1 MEENNKKSPAKFTIT
16 GNPATDAAIISTGVQ
31 LISGFFGA
39 RRRRKEARRQA
50 NAALARQKEQQAI
63 LDERIAE
70 YEALTFTN
78 PFLGMENPFEDMTV
92 NQQQARFLQDQSS
105 RQRANVLQSLR
116 STAGA
121 SGIGALAQ
129 ALVSQG
135 ALQTS
140 KISASIGAQEA
151 AIEKAQAS
159 QAAKIQQLERTGDVM
174 VQQAESSRRATIL
187 GMQQGVMA
195 GVNMNYQQQLMNQ
208 AKANQAATQMEIN
221 ALKSI
226 SQLPLEDMLGNTT
239 STQTT
244 NTTLYGPGDGQSGPP
259 GDMDGDGVPDFVDPD
274 TQ

>member
-1 MEENNKKSPAKFTIT
+1 MEEINKKSPTKFIT
-16 GNPATDAAIISTGVQ
+16 GEPTTDAAIISAGVQ
-31 LISGFFGA
+31 IITGFFGA
-39 RRRRKEARRQA
+39 RRRRREARRKTQE
-50 NAALARQKEQQAI
+50 ALARQKEQQAI

-70 YEALTFTN
+70 YESLTFTN

-92 NQQQARFLQDQSS
+92 NQQQAQFLQEQSS
-105 RQRANVLQSLR
+105 RQRANVLQGLR

-140 KISASIGAQEA
+140 KISASIGVQEA
-151 AIEKAQAS
+151 AIEKAQAAQS
-159 QAAKIQQLERTGDVM
+159 AKMQQLERTGDIM

-195 GVNMNYQQQLMNQ
+195 GVNMNYQQQLANQ

-221 ALKSI
+221 ALKALSD
-226 SQLPLEDMLGNTT
+226 LPLEDMFGDTDT
-239 STQTT
+239 DT
-244 NTTLYGPGDGQSGPP
+244 NTTANGSE
-259 GDMDGDGVPDFVDPD
+259 
-274 TQ
+274 

>member
-1 MEENNKKSPAKFTIT
+1 MEEINKKSPVKVIT
-16 GNPATDAAIISTGVQ
+16 GEPTTDAAIISAGVQ

-50 NAALARQKEQQAI
+50 NEALARQKEQQAI

-92 NQQQARFLQDQSS
+92 NQQQAQFLQDQSS

-151 AIEKAQAS
+151 AIEKAQAA
-159 QAAKIQQLERTGDVM
+159 QAAKIQQLERTGDIM

-221 ALKSI
+221 ALKSL
-226 SQLPLEDMLGNTT
+226 SNLPLEDMFSGNTNNN
-239 STQTT
+239 T
-244 NTTLYGPGDGQSGPP
+244 NTDS
-259 GDMDGDGVPDFVDPD
+259 DPVYID
-274 TQ
+274 ALGRGMLPEVTVTD

>member
-50 NAALARQKEQQAI
+50 NEALARQKEQQAI

-92 NQQQARFLQDQSS
+92 NQQQAQFLQDQSS

-140 KISASIGAQEA
+140 KISASIGQQEA
-151 AIEKAQAS
+151 AIEKAQAA

-187 GMQQGVMA
+187 GMQQGVMV

-221 ALKSI
+221 ALKSL
-226 SQLPLEDMLGNTT
+226 SNLPLEDMFSN
-239 STQTT
+239 T
-244 NTTLYGPGDGQSGPP
+244 NTNTNTVTNSEDGTLSGGEELPP
-259 GDMDGDGVPDFVDPD
+259 GMS
-274 TQ
+274 

>member
-1 MEENNKKSPAKFTIT
+1 MSKESPFKTD
-16 GNPATDAAIISTGVQ
+16 PATAAAATKIAAPVAASLISAGAT

-39 RRRRKEARRQA
+39 RRRRREARRKA
-50 NAALARQKEQQAI
+50 AAALARQKEQQAL
-63 LDERIAE
+63 LDERVAE
-70 YEALTFTN
+70 YEALNFEN
-78 PFLGMENPFEDMTV
+78 PFLGMQNPFEDMTV
-92 NQQQARFLQDQSS
+92 NQQQAQFLQEQSS

-116 STAGA
+116 GTAGS

-140 KISASIGAQEA
+140 KISASIGQQEA
-151 AIEKAQAS
+151 AIEKAQAT
-159 QAAKIQQLERTGDVM
+159 QAAKIEQLERTGDVM

-226 SQLPLEDMLGNTT
+226 SELPLEDMFSSN
-239 STQTT
+239 
-244 NTTLYGPGDGQSGPP
+244 NNPP
-259 GDMDGDGVPDFVDPD
+259 SQDVYSDLETYDDDRG
-274 TQ
+274 

>member
-1 MEENNKKSPAKFTIT
+1 MEENNKKSPLKMDPVVT
-16 GNPATDAAIISTGVQ
+16 ATLISTGASI
-31 LISGFFGA
+31 ISGFFGA
-39 RRRRKEARRQA
+39 RRRRREARRQA
-50 NAALARQKEQQAI
+50 AAALARQKEQQAL
-63 LDERIAE
+63 LDERIKE
-70 YEALTFTN
+70 YEAITFSN
-78 PFLGMENPFEDMTV
+78 PFLGMENAFEDVTV
-92 NQQQARFLQDQSS
+92 NQQQAQFLQDQSS

-151 AIEKAQAS
+151 AIEKAQAA

-195 GVNMNYQQQLMNQ
+195 GVNMNYQQQLANQ
-208 AKANQAATQMEIN
+208 ASANQAATQMEIN
-221 ALKSI
+221 ALKSL
-226 SQLPLEDMLGNTT
+226 SDLPLEDMFGNTT
-239 STQTT
+239 NTQTT
-244 NTTLYGPGDGQSGPP
+244 GTTLYGPGDGQSGPP
-259 GDMDGDGVPDFVDPD
+259 GDMDGDGIPDFVDPD

>member
-1 MEENNKKSPAKFTIT
+1 MSKESPFKELVTATT
-16 GNPATDAAIISTGVQ
+16 AATVAAPAASAVTTALISAGAT

-39 RRRRKEARRQA
+39 RRRRREAKRA
-50 NAALARQKEQQAI
+50 AEAALARQREQQAI

-70 YEALTFTN
+70 YEAITFTN

-92 NQQQARFLQDQSS
+92 NQQQAQFLQEQSS

-151 AIEKAQAS
+151 AIEKAQAA
-159 QAAKIQQLERTGDVM
+159 QAAKIQQLERTGDIM

-195 GVNMNYQQQLMNQ
+195 GVNMNYQQQLLNQ
-208 AKANQAATQMEIN
+208 AKANQAANQLEIN
-221 ALKSI
+221 ALKSL
-226 SQLPLEDMLGNTT
+226 SSLPLEDLFPSNKSVLVEDPEDTGAVDLTKEKA
-239 STQTT
+239 
-244 NTTLYGPGDGQSGPP
+244 GP
-259 GDMDGDGVPDFVDPD
+259 VVDD
-274 TQ
+274 NN

>member
-1 MEENNKKSPAKFTIT
+1 MEENNKKSPLKMEPTT
-16 GNPATDAAIISTGVQ
+16 TAALISAGASI
-31 LISGFFGA
+31 ISGFFGA
-39 RRRRKEARRQA
+39 RSRRREARRQA
-50 NAALARQKEQQAI
+50 KAALARQREQQAI

-92 NQQQARFLQDQSS
+92 NQQQAQFLQEQSS
-105 RQRANVLQSLR
+105 RQRANVLQGLR
-116 STAGA
+116 GTAGA

-151 AIEKAQAS
+151 AIEKAQAA

-221 ALKSI
+221 ALKSL
-226 SQLPLEDMLGNTT
+226 SNLPLEDMFSN
-239 STQTT
+239 T
-244 NTTLYGPGDGQSGPP
+244 NTNTNTVTNSEDGTLSGGEELPP
-259 GDMDGDGVPDFVDPD
+259 GMS
-274 TQ
+274 